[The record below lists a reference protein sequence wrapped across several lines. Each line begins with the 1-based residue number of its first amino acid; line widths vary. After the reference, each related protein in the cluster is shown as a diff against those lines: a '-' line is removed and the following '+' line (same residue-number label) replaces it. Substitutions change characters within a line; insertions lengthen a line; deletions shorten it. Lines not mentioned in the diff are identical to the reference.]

1 MRLWTEYQQGNALL
15 LRSFPHAGDGY
26 QLTSAQIRSSR
37 TQQHITESYLQLK
50 SSQKIQQGAEQAGK
64 KNAGKENFTLD
75 FCCSGEISQI
85 LSGSY
90 AVSVNQAV
98 LRR

>member
-15 LRSFPHAGDGY
+15 LRSFPEAGDGY
-26 QLTSAQIRSSR
+26 RLTSAQIKSSR
-37 TQQHITESYLQLK
+37 IQQHITESYQQLNPL
-50 SSQKIQQGAEQAGK
+50 K
-64 KNAGKENFTLD
+64 KYSRELSKQERKMQERKTLPWT
-75 FCCSGEISQI
+75 SAALMRSRRI

-98 LRR
+98 LRD